1 MIIAFSTIT
10 KLPIATDVFYGSIKD
25 IKTIRHFIDRFAC
38 TDMGFIFD
46 RGFSSYKL
54 LLELKAGGV
63 HYVVPLKR
71 NSKIL
76 PEKFEAQGALVYRKR
91 SVGFSKMVCEYGFLY
106 LFDDP
111 SIRAE
116 EEHVLLG
123 KVEAGVLGVGEY
135 EVLRRRAGMF
145 GLVSDLDCSA
155 VEVYGR
161 YKDREEVELCFDVL
175 KNELEADKTYLRSV
189 GAVRGYF
196 VVVLLALRLRF
207 KILGRLRECGLV
219 GELSV
224 REVLFELSK
233 VELSVEG
240 NGREVFC
247 AIPKRSQE
255 IIDIFSD
262 LIPMGY
268 T

>member
-1 MIIAFSTIT
+1 
-10 KLPIATDVFYGSIKD
+10 VFYGSIKD
-25 IKTIRHFIDRFAC
+25 IKTIRHFLDRFAC
-38 TDMGFIFD
+38 VDLGFIFD

-54 LLELKAGGV
+54 LLELKAGRV
-63 HYVVPLKR
+63 HYVVPLKK
-71 NSKIL
+71 NSKL
-76 PEKFEAQGALVYRKR
+76 LAEPFRAQGALVYRKR
-91 SVGFSKMVCEYGFLY
+91 SVGFSKQVCAYGFLY

-116 EEHVLLG
+116 EEHVLFG
-123 KVEAGVLGVGEY
+123 KVEAGKLSVLEY
-135 EVLRRRAGMF
+135 EVLRQRAGVF

-155 VEVYGR
+155 AEVYSR

-175 KNELEADKTYLRSV
+175 KDELEADKTYLRCE

-196 VVVLLALRLRF
+196 VVVFLALRLRF
-207 KILGRLRECGLV
+207 KILGRLRERGLV
-219 GELSV
+219 GKISV
-224 REVLFELSK
+224 REVLYELSK
-233 VELSVEG
+233 IELSVEE

-247 AIPKRSQE
+247 AFPKRAQE
-255 IIDIFSD
+255 ILSIFSD